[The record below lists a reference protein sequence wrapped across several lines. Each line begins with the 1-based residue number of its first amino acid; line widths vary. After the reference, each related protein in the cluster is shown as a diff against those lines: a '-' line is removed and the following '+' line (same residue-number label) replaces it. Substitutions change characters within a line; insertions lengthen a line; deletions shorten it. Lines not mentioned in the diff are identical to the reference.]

1 MIMDEREALF
11 GGMIQLILIPVLILV
26 GIACVIKVVLVI
38 RDLRREK
45 KEKKEKG
52 ENPRWRRWE

>member
-1 MIMDEREALF
+1 MDEREALF

-45 KEKKEKG
+45 KEKG

>member
-1 MIMDEREALF
+1 MDEREALF

-52 ENPRWRRWE
+52 EDPRWRR